1 MVRYVFLALLLGLTG
16 CASTSS
22 TPVDRTPGMSE
33 SELEEFREDRGV
45 MTDKAVDALRR
56 GYVYVGMPAIYIR
69 EAIGAPTEVNESRTG
84 GGVRY
89 QYVYRASAGEV
100 SYVYVEDQRVTS
112 IQENG
117 YGLTATSN

>member
-1 MVRYVFLALLLGLTG
+1 
-16 CASTSS
+16 
-22 TPVDRTPGMSE
+22 MSE

-69 EAIGAPTEVNESRTG
+69 EAIGAPTEVNESRTR